1 MDDLYNGGLT
11 GTIPSNLKNMDYTI
25 NGFSIKETIKEVLDR
40 YEDMALSDWMIIDE
54 IAEEIK
60 EAFAVKLRMKQG

>member
-1 MDDLYNGGLT
+1 MNDLLKIPCGTVKLDIPMD
-11 GTIPSNLKNMDYTI
+11 II
-25 NGFSIKETIKEVLDR
+25 CNGFSIKETIKEVLNR
-40 YEDMALSDWMIIDE
+40 YEDMALCDWMIIDE

>member
-1 MDDLYNGGLT
+1 MSDLYTDGFT
-11 GTIPSNLKNMDYTI
+11 GILPSNLKPDYTI
-25 NGFSIKETIKEVLDR
+25 NGFSIKETIKEVLMQLD
-40 YEDMALSDWMIIDE
+40 DITLDKLHVDH

>member
-1 MDDLYNGGLT
+1 MTDLYTGGLT
-11 GTIPSNLKNMDYTI
+11 GTLPSNLKMDYTI
-25 NGFSIKETIKEVLDR
+25 NGISIKETIKEVLIKCISPE
-40 YEDMALSDWMIIDE
+40 YHEEVDE